1 MPDLEVGFAKTDITP
16 REAPLTIY
24 HRVGQPR
31 KPTDVR
37 DSLYARAT
45 AFRSGEQVAVLISL
59 DLIGITQ
66 RLRDRVVT
74 RLAEHGIPPAHVALY
89 ASHTHTAPTVVS
101 FHGVP
106 PTPGAYL
113 SVLESAIVRTA
124 LDAVRSARPAELS
137 LGRSTADLNVNRRQ
151 IGRISQIND
160 LDAPTGLVDPDVDVA
175 IYRFADG
182 GETGCLFGYAAHP
195 LTIGD
200 NQPAISADY
209 PGRAVAHLESHGAM
223 ASAQFMQGCSGNLN
237 VKIRGDS
244 PEAAK
249 VGRLLGEAALE
260 AVGNARVSAST
271 DIRASVQT
279 VRIPLG
285 RIPTMEE
292 ARRQLEQEL
301 AKPRPEPRWVR
312 WAQAVCRALEG
323 GNLEPFAETLV
334 QAMRVGDAV
343 FLALPGEVFT
353 EIGLAIK
360 HRSACEGLLVS
371 AYANDTQIGY
381 LPTAAAFPEG
391 GYEVDIAPR
400 CYGLYPLSPEC
411 ETILVEAGLSAV
423 NAVS

>member
-1 MPDLEVGFAKTDITP
+1 
-16 REAPLTIY
+16 
-24 HRVGQPR
+24 
-31 KPTDVR
+31 
-37 DSLYARAT
+37 
-45 AFRSGEQVAVLISL
+45 
-59 DLIGITQ
+59 
-66 RLRDRVVT
+66 
-74 RLAEHGIPPAHVALY
+74 
-89 ASHTHTAPTVVS
+89 
-101 FHGVP
+101 
-106 PTPGAYL
+106 
-113 SVLESAIVRTA
+113 
-124 LDAVRSARPAELS
+124 
-137 LGRSTADLNVNRRQ
+137 
-151 IGRISQIND
+151 
-160 LDAPTGLVDPDVDVA
+160 
-175 IYRFADG
+175 
-182 GETGCLFGYAAHP
+182 
-195 LTIGD
+195 
-200 NQPAISADY
+200 
-209 PGRAVAHLESHGAM
+209 
-223 ASAQFMQGCSGNLN
+223 
-237 VKIRGDS
+237 
-244 PEAAK
+244 
-249 VGRLLGEAALE
+249 
-260 AVGNARVSAST
+260 
-271 DIRASVQT
+271 
-279 VRIPLG
+279 
-285 RIPTMEE
+285 MEE